1 MPLSDPLPDLQ
12 SLDLLRSVAKLG
24 SIRQAASAHNISQP
38 AASMR
43 LRNLEKVLG
52 LKLMDRLK
60 GGAQLTA
67 SGEAISQ
74 WSEEVIDSMDR
85 LLAGASAISVTE
97 KPKLTI
103 VASMTVAEYLIPT
116 WLVQLKMHMPDA
128 VVLLRVGNSDFV
140 KTSIGKSSGDIG
152 FVEGISKLEGFDSK
166 VIQKDELSVFIAPSH
181 PWGKRKRKVSAQE
194 LARTPLV
201 IREKGSGTR
210 EVIENAL
217 GAMGL
222 GITSTIEMGST
233 TSIKSA
239 VLEGNVPGILS
250 KLALKNEIDD
260 GSALLVPIED
270 LNLVRN
276 IRAIWRHNS
285 PLSQT
290 AKYFLQEIVPT
301 LPSVTKSP

>member
-1 MPLSDPLPDLQ
+1 MPLSDPVPDLQ

-24 SIRQAASAHNISQP
+24 SIRQAARVHNISQP

-74 WSEEVIDSMDR
+74 WSEEVVDSMVR

-116 WLVQLKMHMPDA
+116 WLVQLKVHMPDA
-128 VVLLRVGNSDFV
+128 VVLLKVGNSDFV
-140 KTSIGKSSGDIG
+140 KTSISKSGGDIG
-152 FVEGISKLEGFDSK
+152 FVEGVSKLEGFDSK
-166 VIQKDELSVFIAPSH
+166 VIQKDELSVFIAPTH
-181 PWGKRKRKVSAQE
+181 PWAKRKHKLSALE

-222 GITSTIEMGST
+222 GITSTVEMGST

-260 GSALLVPIED
+260 GSALLVPVED
-270 LNLVRN
+270 LNLMRN
-276 IRAIWRHNS
+276 IRAIWPHKS

-290 AKYFLQEIVPT
+290 AKYFLHEIVP
-301 LPSVTKSP
+301 PMSGMTK